1 MVAVSTVHSR
11 ARGMGATASLSSLSD
26 CLAVLLPCLAEPL
39 SIGDARDAEWIHLAT
54 TFASVVLTSVLPQR
68 YWPLVAVLKHPA
80 NAAKATDGVKI
91 LPTFST
97 CKWWGGGWKVEWLH
111 AHRLDENLQFDKIF
125 YKVT

>member
-11 ARGMGATASLSSLSD
+11 ARGMGATAILSSLSD
-26 CLAVLLPCLAEPL
+26 CPAVLLPCLAEPL

-80 NAAKATDGVKI
+80 NAAFLRETRASFGTHP
-91 LPTFST
+91 LRTFP
-97 CKWWGGGWKVEWLH
+97 CADELH
-111 AHRLDENLQFDKIF
+111 VGHSLA
-125 YKVT
+125 